1 MVEFVDSDLT
11 GSRFLRTLPVFDCGA
26 LISALDTQRV
36 DQGLGWTALADELW
50 QQSSELNAK
59 LADHSLCPGALVRL
73 ARRRASMS
81 CQYALIILRWLRR
94 APEEFL
100 SGPVID
106 VGDVRLPQPG
116 SDSRLRWDLRQVHAA
131 LNERRREREL
141 TWSELAD
148 ELTCTPNRLTN
159 LRTARLADMGLTMRV
174 TQWLEQPAARF
185 VHPAKW

>member
-1 MVEFVDSDLT
+1 
-11 GSRFLRTLPVFDCGA
+11 
-26 LISALDTQRV
+26 
-36 DQGLGWTALADELW
+36 
-50 QQSSELNAK
+50 
-59 LADHSLCPGALVRL
+59 
-73 ARRRASMS
+73 MS

-100 SGPVID
+100 NGPVVE

-116 SDSRLRWDLRQVHAA
+116 SDSRLRWDLAQVYTA

-159 LRTARLADMGLTMRV
+159 LRTARLADMELTMRV
-174 TQWLEQPAARF
+174 TQWLAQPAASF
-185 VHPAKW
+185 VHPAHW